1 MQQIDFSDFKKVE
14 MRVGRIIE
22 VQDIPGSRK
31 LLKLKVDFGEAG
43 VKQAVAGLKGVY
55 SPESL
60 AGKQYVFVTNL
71 KPKKLMGELA
81 EVMILAAVSG
91 DDIVL
96 IKPERD
102 VNNGA
107 AVE

>member
-1 MQQIDFSDFKKVE
+1 MQQIEFSEFKKVE

-22 VQDIPGSRK
+22 AHDIPGSRK
-31 LLKLKVDFGEAG
+31 LLKLKVDFGGAG

-55 SPESL
+55 RPESL
-60 AGKQYVFVTNL
+60 VGKQYVFVTNL
-71 KPKKLMGELA
+71 KPRRLMGELA
-81 EVMILAAVSG
+81 EVMILAAVSNG
-91 DDIVL
+91 DVTL

-102 VNNGA
+102 VRNGA

>member
-1 MQQIDFSDFKKVE
+1 MGKIDFSDFKKVE
-14 MRVGRIIE
+14 IRVGRIVE
-22 VQDIPGSRK
+22 AQEIPGSRK

-55 SPESL
+55 SPEDL
-60 AGKQYVFVTNL
+60 AGRQYVFVTNL
-71 KPKKLMGELA
+71 EPKRLMGELA

-96 IKPERD
+96 IKPEREVKD
-102 VNNGA
+102 GA
-107 AVE
+107 IVE